1 MKIVFVILHYL
12 AIDETYKSVDS
23 IEKKIDTDMYK
34 IVIVDNASPDKSG
47 ALLKEHYKNDDPCRS
62 AFKSGESGVCK
73 GK

>member
-34 IVIVDNASPDKSG
+34 IVIVIMRPRINQV
-47 ALLKEHYKNDDPCRS
+47 HY
-62 AFKSGESGVCK
+62 
-73 GK
+73 

>member
-47 ALLKEHYKNDDPCRS
+47 ALLK
-62 AFKSGESGVCK
+62 
-73 GK
+73 